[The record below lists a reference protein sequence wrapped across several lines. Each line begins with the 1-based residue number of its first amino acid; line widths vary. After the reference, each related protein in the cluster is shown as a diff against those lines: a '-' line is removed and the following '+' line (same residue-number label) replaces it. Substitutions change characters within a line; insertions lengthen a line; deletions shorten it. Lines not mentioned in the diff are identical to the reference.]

1 MFELR
6 IIHGPNVRNFKD
18 IFALFAQ
25 KKISYQVNNQNQ
37 LLKISNQLLTK
48 KNKIKLD
55 LQKIGD
61 SILKKSVI
69 EINKVL
75 SNEIKKT

>member
-1 MFELR
+1 M
-6 IIHGPNVRNFKD
+6 
-18 IFALFAQ
+18 
-25 KKISYQVNNQNQ
+25 NNQNQ
-37 LLKISNQLLTK
+37 LLKISKQLLTK

-55 LQKIGD
+55 LKKVGD

-69 EINKVL
+69 EINNVL

>member
-1 MFELR
+1 M
-6 IIHGPNVRNFKD
+6 
-18 IFALFAQ
+18 
-25 KKISYQVNNQNQ
+25 NNQNQ

-69 EINKVL
+69 ENKTKVP
-75 SNEIKKT
+75 E